1 MLCRFHLTC
10 VRVALARTQ
19 SCAASH
25 YCLTCGLTRLC
36 EEYTAQQFT
45 LCKAVDVSNY
55 RQELART
62 CWPKFALRTQADAM
76 EALSTMLQ
84 ALHRGAAG
92 EEECKP
98 RCLAHSLFDLR
109 LCEQLHCECGKTSQQ
124 FWENAFQLPLYA
136 ADLLEETL
144 VLSEQQWVLE
154 AVGQLAKKLA
164 VSSVGTT

>member
-1 MLCRFHLTC
+1 
-10 VRVALARTQ
+10 
-19 SCAASH
+19 
-25 YCLTCGLTRLC
+25 
-36 EEYTAQQFT
+36 
-45 LCKAVDVSNY
+45 
-55 RQELART
+55 
-62 CWPKFALRTQADAM
+62 M

-84 ALHRGAAG
+84 ALHHGAAG

-124 FWENAFQLPLYA
+124 LWENAFQLPLYA

-164 VSSVGTT
+164 MSSVGTT